1 MNRIPQDLADMAAAD
16 AALAAA
22 ASEQAAS
29 NEQLIAYAEE
39 LEALKREITALESTI
54 KTLKERYDHLRK
66 VLIPEMMEKL
76 GMVTAD
82 GKGSFTLASGAR
94 IALRNDTYASYLK
107 QDQDKVF
114 AWLRSNGLGDI
125 IKETVHASTL
135 RSMATEL
142 LSEGK
147 ELPPEIRVYL
157 ERTVTITGVK

>member
-39 LEALKREITALESTI
+39 LETLKREITSLESTI

-66 VLIPEMMEKL
+66 VLIPETMEKL

-94 IALRNDTYASYLK
+94 ISLRNDTYASYLK

-147 ELPPEIRVYL
+147 ELPKEIKVYL